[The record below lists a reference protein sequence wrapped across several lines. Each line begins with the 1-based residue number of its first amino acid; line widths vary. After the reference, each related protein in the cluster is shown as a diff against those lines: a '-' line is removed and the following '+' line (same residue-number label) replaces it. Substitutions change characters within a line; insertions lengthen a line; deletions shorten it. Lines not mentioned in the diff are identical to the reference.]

1 MADID
6 GRIAQVDALIND
18 EPAASDEAA
27 GVIGRLQRLC
37 SALVRA
43 LPASGAGVSLINE
56 DHTGAGMAAA
66 SAPLSRRLEELE
78 FTHGEG
84 PAVAAFASRRP
95 VLEPDLAGRGMR
107 RWPGYA
113 PAAHEHGVRAVF
125 AFPLQIGAARL
136 GALEIYRDEPVPL
149 SAEALRQAF
158 TFAEVA
164 LDLLLDGQEGATA
177 AGLDGV
183 LAHRAEVYQAQGMV
197 MVDLGVTLT
206 EAMARL
212 RGHAYAE
219 NRYLSDVARDVVAGK
234 LTLDLDSV

>member
-1 MADID
+1 MTDTD
-6 GRIAQVDALIND
+6 GRIARVDSLINA
-18 EPAASDEAA
+18 EPAAADEPT
-27 GVIGRLQRLC
+27 GTIGRLQRLC
-37 SALVRA
+37 FALVRA
-43 LPASGAGVSLINE
+43 LPASGAGVSLISE
-56 DHTGAGMAAA
+56 DHTGGGMAAA

-84 PAVAAFASRRP
+84 PSMAAFDMRRP
-95 VLEPDLAGRGMR
+95 VLEPDLADRGVK

-113 PAAHEHGVRAVF
+113 PDAYGLGVRAVF

-149 SAEALRQAF
+149 SGRALRQAF

-164 LDLLLDGQEGATA
+164 LALLLDRQEGATT
-177 AGLDGV
+177 AGLDDV
-183 LAHRAEVYQAQGMV
+183 LASRAEVYQAQGMV
-197 MVDLGVTLT
+197 MIDLGVSLT

-212 RGHAYAE
+212 RGHAFAE

-234 LTLDLDSV
+234 LSMDLDSV